1 MAIAPVLIIL
11 AVLGVV
17 ALAIVGWVAG
27 IYNKL
32 VRVRQHLKDSWS
44 GVDVELKRRYDLI
57 PNLVNTVKGYAAHE
71 KDTLES
77 VIKYRNQAAGNNG
90 SVASQAADETKLVG
104 ALRQLAVVVES
115 YPQLK
120 ADKGF
125 VELQGQLAETEDRIA
140 AARRFYNGNVRDMNT
155 LVEMFP
161 SNIVAGMFNFDKA
174 EYFEIEDE
182 AMRQA
187 PRVEF

>member
-1 MAIAPVLIIL
+1 MAIAPILIVLL
-11 AVLGVV
+11 VLGVV
-17 ALAIVGWVAG
+17 ALAIVGWVVG

-71 KDTLES
+71 KETLES
-77 VIKYRNQAAGNNG
+77 VIKYRNQAAGNTG
-90 SVASQAADETKLVG
+90 SVASQAEDENKLNG
-104 ALRQLAVVVES
+104 ALRQLSVVVES

-140 AARRFYNGNVRDMNT
+140 SARRFYNGNVRDMNT

-161 SNIVAGMFNFDKA
+161 SNIVAGVFNFDKA

-187 PRVEF
+187 PKVEF

>member
-1 MAIAPVLIIL
+1 MPMSVILIIL
-11 AVLGVV
+11 LVLGVI
-17 ALAIVGWVAG
+17 ALAVIGWVVG

-57 PNLVNTVKGYAAHE
+57 PNLVNTVKGYASHE
-71 KDTLES
+71 KETLES
-77 VIKYRNQAAGNNG
+77 VIRYRNQAVDNNG
-90 SVASQAADETKLVG
+90 SVASQAKDESQLVG

-120 ADKGF
+120 ADQGF
-125 VELQGQLAETEDRIA
+125 VELQGELAETEDRIA

-161 SNIVAGMFNFDKA
+161 SNIVAGVFNFDKA
-174 EYFEIEDE
+174 EYFEIEDD

-187 PRVEF
+187 PTVQF

>member
-1 MAIAPVLIIL
+1 MSVILIIL
-11 AVLGVV
+11 LVLGVI
-17 ALAIVGWVAG
+17 ALALIGWVVG

-57 PNLVNTVKGYAAHE
+57 PNLVNTVKGYASHE
-71 KDTLES
+71 KETLES
-77 VIKYRNQAAGNNG
+77 VIRYRNQAADNNG
-90 SVASQAADETKLVG
+90 SVASQAKDETQLVG

-115 YPQLK
+115 YPELK
-120 ADKGF
+120 ADQGF
-125 VELQGQLAETEDRIA
+125 VELQGELAETEDRIA

-161 SNIVAGMFNFDKA
+161 SNIVAGVFNFEKA

-187 PRVEF
+187 PTVQF

>member
-1 MAIAPVLIIL
+1 MAMAPILIVLL
-11 AVLGVV
+11 VLGVL
-17 ALAIVGWVAG
+17 ALAVVGWVVG

-57 PNLVNTVKGYAAHE
+57 PNLVSTVKGYAAHE
-71 KDTLES
+71 KETLES
-77 VIKYRNQAAGNNG
+77 VIKYRNQAAGNTG
-90 SVASQAADETKLVG
+90 SPSSQAADETKLVG
-104 ALRQLAVVVES
+104 ALRQLSVVVES

-120 ADKGF
+120 ADQGF

-161 SNIVAGMFNFDKA
+161 SNIVAGVFNFEKA

-187 PRVEF
+187 PKVEF